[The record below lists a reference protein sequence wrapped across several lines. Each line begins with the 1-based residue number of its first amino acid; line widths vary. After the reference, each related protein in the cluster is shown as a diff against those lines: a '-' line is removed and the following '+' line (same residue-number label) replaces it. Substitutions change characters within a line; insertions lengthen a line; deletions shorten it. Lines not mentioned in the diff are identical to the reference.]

1 MEYLPRG
8 TLTDEIRK
16 RGGKLDEPRI
26 TRYSRQIARG
36 IDYLHSRGLVHCDI
50 KGRNILIGE
59 DGAKI
64 ADFGCAKSADEVGSC
79 CGTPAFM
86 APEVARG
93 EEQGKPADIWAF
105 GCTVIEM
112 ATGRSLWGGDG
123 GDPLSVLYRI
133 GFSDASAEIP
143 GSLSEEAKDFLEKCL
158 RRNPEDRW
166 TTSQLLNH
174 PFLVDPTTCSS
185 PNRAS
190 DSSSSSPTSILDLGF
205 WNSVETESEI
215 TKSSSQFTQS
225 CEEEVSPSAA
235 NRIGQLAG
243 PSGRWPGWAGNDVD
257 WVTVRGNFGGGGDRD
272 GGDND
277 EKHGNAGSVEVEEV
291 GIGPVGLSVYG
302 PLGNQVQVVKKSPKK
317 QRKVNYTKAGYE
329 APSIFSFTQ
338 PLGGL
343 FDRIHCHCLGRLRRK
358 RAMDSDA
365 NLKLSANLLIRP
377 TPQQAD

>member
-1 MEYLPRG
+1 MEWTRGPRIGHGSSAAVSVAAFHKSCDILAVKSADLRRAEPLQHEQRILSSLDCPHIVTYKGYDITSESGKRVYNLFMEYLPRG

-291 GIGPVGLSVYG
+291 GIGPVGSKEQEV
-302 PLGNQVQVVKKSPKK
+302 
-317 QRKVNYTKAGYE
+317 R
-329 APSIFSFTQ
+329 
-338 PLGGL
+338 
-343 FDRIHCHCLGRLRRK
+343 
-358 RAMDSDA
+358 
-365 NLKLSANLLIRP
+365 
-377 TPQQAD
+377 